1 MIRQFEWSNQDSLFL
16 NVPQGDTPELKRYYL
31 VRRLETLNEFA
42 DAKNAGSK
50 FHVVQLENGNN
61 TVG

>member
-1 MIRQFEWSNQDSLFL
+1 MVKLGYSFLERSL
-16 NVPQGDTPELKRYYL
+16 GDTPELKRYYL

>member
-1 MIRQFEWSNQDSLFL
+1 MIRQFEWSNQDTLFL
-16 NVPQGDTPELKRYYL
+16 NIPQGHFPELKRYYL
-31 VRRLETLNEFA
+31 VHRLETLNEFA